1 VTELKIKSKFNIMKK
16 NVFVIAVL
24 AVAMLFSTE
33 ISAQSFRGLD
43 KSPADIAMY
52 STKADGPVMKVI
64 YSRPQLKG
72 RTVASLTPAG
82 KVWRVGANESTE
94 VTFYKN
100 VMFGGKSVKAGT
112 YTMFAIPGAKEWT
125 IIISSKLH
133 TWGSGSYKPANDVV
147 RVKAKV
153 SKGDKSVEAFSIGY
167 SKTGAVYFGW
177 GNTIVT
183 TSVK

>member
-1 VTELKIKSKFNIMKK
+1 MKK
-16 NVFVIAVL
+16 NVLVIAIF
-24 AVAMLFSTE
+24 AVAVLFSNNL
-33 ISAQSFRGLD
+33 SAQSFRGLD

-52 STKADGPVMKVI
+52 STKSDGPVMKVI

-100 VMFGGKSVKAGT
+100 VTFGGKSVKAGT
-112 YTMFAIPGAKEWT
+112 YTMFAIPGSSEWT
-125 IIISSKLH
+125 IIISKKLH
-133 TWGSGSYKPANDVV
+133 TWGSGSYKQANDVV

-153 SKGDKSVEAFSIGY
+153 SKGSKAVEAFSIAY
-167 SKTGAVYFGW
+167 SKTGDVYFGW
-177 GNTIVT
+177 GNTIVA

>member
-1 VTELKIKSKFNIMKK
+1 MKK
-16 NVFVIAVL
+16 NVLVIALFAIAVL
-24 AVAMLFSTE
+24 FSNETN
-33 ISAQSFRGLD
+33 AQKFAKLD
-43 KSPADIAMY
+43 ASPADIAMHRT
-52 STKADGPVMKVI
+52 SDGPVMKVV

-100 VMFGGKSVKAGT
+100 VTFGGKSVKAGT
-112 YTMFAIPGAKEWT
+112 YTMFAIPGDYEWT
-125 IIISSKLH
+125 IMISKSLH
-133 TWGSGSYKPANDVV
+133 TWGSGSYKEANDVV

-153 SKGDKSVEAFSIGY
+153 SKGKKAVEAFAISF
-167 SKTGAVYFGW
+167 SKTGEMHFGW
-177 GNTIVT
+177 GNTVVT

>member
-1 VTELKIKSKFNIMKK
+1 MKK
-16 NVFVIAVL
+16 NVLVIAMFAIAVL
-24 AVAMLFSTE
+24 FSNETT
-33 ISAQSFRGLD
+33 AQKFGGLD

-52 STKADGPVMKVI
+52 RTKAGPVMKVI

-94 VTFYKN
+94 VTFYKD
-100 VMFGGKSVKAGT
+100 VYFGGKSVKAGT
-112 YTMFAIPGAKEWT
+112 YTMYAIPGKSDWT

-133 TWGSGSYKPANDVV
+133 TWGSGSYKKANDVV

-153 SKGDKSVEAFSIGY
+153 SKGDKAVEAFSIAY
-167 SKTGAVYFGW
+167 SRNGDVYFGW
-177 GNTIVT
+177 GNTIVST
-183 TSVK
+183 TVK